1 MQDASRPLIREASTG
16 GTVER
21 HFRVAEVAVLSGLA
35 VGSIRR
41 KLARRE
47 ISFRKAGR
55 AVLIPQS
62 EVTRL
67 LGKYVPAVNT

>member
-1 MQDASRPLIREASTG
+1 MTEP
-16 GTVER
+16 VER
-21 HFRVAEVAVLSGLA
+21 HLRVVEVAELSGVA

-41 KLARRE
+41 KVARRE
-47 ISFRKAGR
+47 IGYRKSVR

-67 LGKYVPAVNT
+67 LGTYVPAIKT

>member
-1 MQDASRPLIREASTG
+1 MREASRAPRANG
-16 GTVER
+16 MAEPVER
-21 HFRVAEVAVLSGLA
+21 HFRVVEVAELSGLA

-47 ISFRKAGR
+47 IGFRKAGR

-67 LGKYVPAVNT
+67 LGKYVPAIST

>member
-1 MQDASRPLIREASTG
+1 MARIVR
-16 GTVER
+16 TVER

-35 VGSIRR
+35 VGTIRR
-41 KLARRE
+41 KVARRE
-47 ISFRKAGR
+47 LGFRKAGR

-67 LGKYVPAVNT
+67 LGTYMPAREVNNRP

>member
-1 MQDASRPLIREASTG
+1 MTEP
-16 GTVER
+16 VER
-21 HFRVAEVAVLSGLA
+21 HFRVVEVAKLSGLA
-35 VGSIRR
+35 VASIRR
-41 KLARRE
+41 KVSRRE
-47 ISFRKAGR
+47 IGFRKSGR